1 MESLAHLPRVRYNDF
16 YFRLIVSVIGAHFVV
31 MFGEK
36 ISLFQAILMP
46 AYYIAL
52 GGSAIIAFLLI
63 NTIWAITVWLDK
75 RYDWYEQPYLRS
87 AYQLLVGI
95 VLTSLLAFILA
106 ALYFYIRG
114 QNILDTLYLQFD
126 YPVIILLLILL
137 NSYYIIHYFVKVF
150 HTRYENIDSPELEAT
165 RPIQIPNEER
175 SATAFSYTH
184 PGFPVP
190 ADSIGYISLEP
201 AGLYLYTFEG
211 TRRALELSVHQV
223 MESLD
228 HKGFYQVNR
237 QMIISFEVIR
247 QIKPYTRGS
256 VEVIFVQPL
265 DKSVIVSRRRARD
278 FKKWFN
284 RDR

>member
-16 YFRLIVSVIGAHFVV
+16 YFRLIASVIGAHFVV

-36 ISLFQAILMP
+36 ISLFEALLMP

-63 NTIWAITVWLDK
+63 NTIWAITAWLDK
-75 RYDWYEQPYLRS
+75 RYDWYEHPYLRC
-87 AYQLLVGI
+87 AYQFLVGI
-95 VLTSLLAFILA
+95 ILTSLLAFVLA

-114 QNILDTLYLQFD
+114 QNIVDTLYLQFD

-137 NSYYIIHYFVKVF
+137 NGYYIIHYFVKLF
-150 HTRYENIDSPELEAT
+150 HTGYGNIGSPEWEAT
-165 RPIQIPNEER
+165 GAIQIQHEER
-175 SATAFSYTH
+175 SATAFSYTP

-211 TRRALELSVHQV
+211 TRRALELSVH
-223 MESLD
+223 
-228 HKGFYQVNR
+228 
-237 QMIISFEVIR
+237 
-247 QIKPYTRGS
+247 
-256 VEVIFVQPL
+256 
-265 DKSVIVSRRRARD
+265 
-278 FKKWFN
+278 
-284 RDR
+284 